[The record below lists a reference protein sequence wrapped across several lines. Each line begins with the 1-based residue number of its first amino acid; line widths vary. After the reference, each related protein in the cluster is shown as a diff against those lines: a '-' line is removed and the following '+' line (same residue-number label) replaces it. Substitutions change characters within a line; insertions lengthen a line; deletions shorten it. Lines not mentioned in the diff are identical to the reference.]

1 MADAG
6 AFTKEQLH
14 DFKRRGGKRA
24 EELRG
29 GFVWMRHSLLAVVGG
44 NFYYETPIIFEFRSE
59 PVIWFSRDEEG
70 YLLLNIRMLT
80 TSHEPRM
87 EIQDNFWL
95 SRGNPEDLESPPSGK
110 LLSVKYAGGDALKIE
125 FFKLESAVAA
135 RDRYAEAQPEGW
147 GISFPITAVEVYN
160 RVGGTDIEFG
170 PRETRLPGG
179 VVMRNCLSIGCRVG
193 IGLG

>member
-6 AFTKEQLH
+6 AFSKGQLH
-14 DFKRRGGKRA
+14 GFKRQGAERA

-29 GFVWMRHSLLAVVGG
+29 RFVWMRHSLLAVVGG

-95 SRGNPEDLESPPSGK
+95 SRGNPDDLESPPSGK
-110 LLSVKYAGGDALKIE
+110 LVSVKYSNGDALKIE
-125 FFKLESAVAA
+125 FFELQSAAAA
-135 RDRYAEAQPEGW
+135 RMRYAEAQLEQCSIP
-147 GISFPITAVEVYN
+147 FPMTAVEVYN

-179 VVMRNCLSIGCRVG
+179 SVMRNCLSIRCRVG
-193 IGLG
+193 IALG